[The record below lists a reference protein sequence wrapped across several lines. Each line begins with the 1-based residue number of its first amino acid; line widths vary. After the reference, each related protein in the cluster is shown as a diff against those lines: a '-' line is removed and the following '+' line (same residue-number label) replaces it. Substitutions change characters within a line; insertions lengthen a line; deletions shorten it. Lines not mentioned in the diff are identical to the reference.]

1 MAVIVASAQ
10 DWEKA
15 QKRGGDKGNQY
26 TGGKVATG
34 NVAGLATVDD
44 RRALSGAGDRTQRN
58 ADKLAR
64 ADRDLALKVAHGEMT
79 PDDPTCQER
88 AACRH
93 RHAANPNPVTSPD

>member
-1 MAVIVASAQ
+1 MPGQMAVIVASAQ

-34 NVAGLATVDD
+34 NVAGCQTVDQ

-64 ADRDLALKVAHGEMT
+64 ADLHPNLDT
-79 PDDPTCQER
+79 F
-88 AACRH
+88 AACKWG
-93 RHAANPNPVTSPD
+93 NI